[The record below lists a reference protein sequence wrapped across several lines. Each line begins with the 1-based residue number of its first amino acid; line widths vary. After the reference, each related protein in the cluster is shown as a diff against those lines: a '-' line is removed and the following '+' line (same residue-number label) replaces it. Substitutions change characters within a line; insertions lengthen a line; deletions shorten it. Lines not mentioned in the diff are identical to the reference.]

1 MWSIP
6 PPSLKILRLPIL
18 DLWLLTPPGRPPLR
32 MRLQPLR
39 MRRITWPVHT
49 GKFSPHIWNPWPRF
63 VSTLCNHY
71 GSMIKTNPVIRQR
84 SVVLCATEIQC
95 RLYRLTVTRFL
106 HSVLSMPCCSGRHDV
121 QQTQIT
127 DHVNQNS
134 FLIYAYFLSFITD
147 HFNSVGGAI
156 GHNSVCL
163 CVAVSVFEGHS
174 SRSQKDKCCWSGRC
188 VIFRC
193 LCFACQNVHR
203 SHACSLLSY

>member
-1 MWSIP
+1 
-6 PPSLKILRLPIL
+6 
-18 DLWLLTPPGRPPLR
+18 
-32 MRLQPLR
+32 
-39 MRRITWPVHT
+39 
-49 GKFSPHIWNPWPRF
+49 
-63 VSTLCNHY
+63 
-71 GSMIKTNPVIRQR
+71 
-84 SVVLCATEIQC
+84 VLCATEIQC

-163 CVAVSVFEGHS
+163 CVAVSVSSKVIVQGHRRTNVAEVVGALFS
-174 SRSQKDKCCWSGRC
+174 VVFVSLVKMYTGRMP
-188 VIFRC
+188 
-193 LCFACQNVHR
+193 AH
-203 SHACSLLSY
+203 Y